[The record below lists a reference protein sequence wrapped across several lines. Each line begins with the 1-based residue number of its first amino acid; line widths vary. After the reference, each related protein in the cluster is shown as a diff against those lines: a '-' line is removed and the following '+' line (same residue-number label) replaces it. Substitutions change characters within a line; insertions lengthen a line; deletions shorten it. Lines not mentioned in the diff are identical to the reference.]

1 MMVEGGKTSGLR
13 AQKSVFCNTLVEGLH
28 VRDWTSLVV
37 VVVEVEVKTW
47 EEY

>member
-13 AQKSVFCNTLVEGLH
+13 AQNSVFCNMLVEGLY
-28 VRDWTSLVV
+28 VRDWTSMV
-37 VVVEVEVKTW
+37 VVVEVEERTW